1 MPKPLDPF
9 WEYGEPD
16 PPGNRQHLSC
26 KLCGKKMFG
35 GINRLKY
42 HLAKIPG
49 NEIEICPKSSEELVA
64 RATKALEE
72 FSANKDYTKA
82 KKKEMASRSTPR
94 GSTPTHGA
102 MGVESSEIHSSQS
115 VNPTA
120 TSSYFIPRTTPGAQ
134 PSIISMMKK
143 KEKEEADKLVGRCLL
158 WSDIPFSF
166 ANNPF
171 YVSMFEAAS
180 IVGPGYKPP
189 TYHELRGPILQNE
202 KTDCTQRLQE
212 LRDSWQFTGCTVMSD
227 GWTDGKGRTLLNFLV
242 HCPRGTMFLK
252 SVDAS
257 AHVKDATLLCDLLDG
272 FIQEVG
278 PQHVVQVITDN
289 AANYVAAG
297 RMLMSRYPTLFWTP
311 CAAHCLDLMLEDMG
325 KLDWIKE
332 TIDSARSIT
341 KFIYNH
347 ASVLSMM
354 RQFTGDKELVRPA
367 ITRFATSFI
376 SLRSL
381 LNSRWELQTMFL
393 SPEWRALSFS
403 SKPEGQAIMRLV
415 AYQDSFW
422 DAVNEV
428 CTISEPLVKVLRLVD
443 GDKPTMGYLYEAM
456 DRAKESIRAYYVDK
470 GDQGHERKEMIWMVI
485 DDRWNHT
492 LHRPIHAAGLYLNPA
507 FSYSYGFRFDSEVM
521 SGFFECVQR
530 MVPSAADRLEL
541 SQQLELYKR
550 SIGLFGFD
558 MAIND
563 RKNIMPSKF
572 HLVLSFNF

>member
-1 MPKPLDPF
+1 
-9 WEYGEPD
+9 
-16 PPGNRQHLSC
+16 
-26 KLCGKKMFG
+26 
-35 GINRLKY
+35 
-42 HLAKIPG
+42 
-49 NEIEICPKSSEELVA
+49 
-64 RATKALEE
+64 
-72 FSANKDYTKA
+72 
-82 KKKEMASRSTPR
+82 
-94 GSTPTHGA
+94 
-102 MGVESSEIHSSQS
+102 
-115 VNPTA
+115 
-120 TSSYFIPRTTPGAQ
+120 
-134 PSIISMMKK
+134 
-143 KEKEEADKLVGRCLL
+143 VGRCLL
-158 WSDIPFSF
+158 WSDIPFNF
-166 ANNPF
+166 ARNPF

-180 IVGPGYKPP
+180 IVGPRYKPP
-189 TYHELRGPILQNE
+189 TYDELRGPILQNE
-202 KTDCTQRLQE
+202 KADCTQRLQE

-252 SVDAS
+252 LDAS
-257 AHVKDATLLCDLLDG
+257 AHVKDAALLCDLLDG

-297 RMLMSRYPTLFWTP
+297 RILMSRYPTLFWTP
-311 CAAHCLDLMLEDMG
+311 CVAHCLDLMLEDMG

-332 TIDSARSIT
+332 TIDLVRSIT

-376 SLRSL
+376 SLQSL

-393 SPEWRALSFS
+393 SLEWHALSFS

-415 AYQDSFW
+415 TYQESFW

-428 CTISEPLVKVLRLVD
+428 CTICEPLVKVLCLVD
-443 GDKPTMGYLYEAM
+443 GDKPTMGYLYDAM
-456 DRAKESIRAYYVDK
+456 DRAKEAIRAYYVDK

-492 LHRPIHAAGLYLNPA
+492 LHRSIHATGLYLNLA
-507 FSYSYGFRFDSEVM
+507 FSYSYGSKFDSEVM

-550 SIGLFGFD
+550 SIGLFGLE
-558 MAIND
+558 MAMND
-563 RKNIMPSKF
+563 RQNIMPSKF

>member
-1 MPKPLDPF
+1 
-9 WEYGEPD
+9 
-16 PPGNRQHLSC
+16 
-26 KLCGKKMFG
+26 
-35 GINRLKY
+35 
-42 HLAKIPG
+42 
-49 NEIEICPKSSEELVA
+49 
-64 RATKALEE
+64 
-72 FSANKDYTKA
+72 
-82 KKKEMASRSTPR
+82 
-94 GSTPTHGA
+94 
-102 MGVESSEIHSSQS
+102 MGVESSEIHSSQF

-134 PSIISMMKK
+134 PSIKSMMKK

-180 IVGPGYKPP
+180 IVGPRYKPP

-289 AANYVAAG
+289 AANYVVAG

-311 CAAHCLDLMLEDMG
+311 CVAHCLDLMLEDMG

-347 ASVLSMM
+347 AFVLSMM

-415 AYQDSFW
+415 AYQESFW

-550 SIGLFGFD
+550 SIGLFRFE